1 MIKQHAAGRTL
12 KSPALITGL
21 LTLALSL
28 LTPGLTPARADVQFL
43 DRVVAIVDQDVIM
56 LSELQRR
63 TDIVSEQLQARG
75 TRPPPPEALREQVL
89 DKMVLDR
96 LQLAKA
102 KENGIR
108 VTDQQLNRTLEK
120 IAASNDLTL
129 AEFKQQLEAQG
140 QSYREAREQ
149 IRSEMIITRARERI
163 VNRRI
168 QVSEQEVENFLN
180 SEQGQAETAQ
190 ELHLAHIMIPVPENP
205 SGEALKK
212 ARDTANKAYQDI
224 LAGADFAEVSMAVSK
239 SPRALEGGDLGWRK
253 AAELPEALTEAI
265 DNLEAGEVTPPFRMG
280 GGFQVVKVIEK
291 RGGAV
296 QMVEQTKVRHI
307 LIKDTEIRDAQQ
319 SERLARQLH
328 QRILNGEDFA
338 ELAREY
344 SDDTGSGS
352 LGGDLGWAL
361 PGQMVP
367 EFEKM
372 MNRTA
377 IGETSPV
384 FKSPFGWH
392 VLQVED
398 RKQEDLGERI
408 LANKARESIR
418 QRKFNE
424 ELANW
429 MREIRSEAYIELK
442 L

>member
-1 MIKQHAAGRTL
+1 MIKHLTAGRRSP
-12 KSPALITGL
+12 SPALITGL

-28 LTPGLTPARADVQFL
+28 LVLTPARADVQFL

-56 LSELQRR
+56 LSELERR
-63 TDIVSEQLQARG
+63 TEIVREQLQARG
-75 TRPPPPEALREQVL
+75 TRLPPPGALREQVL

-102 KENGIR
+102 RENGIR
-108 VTDQQLNRTLEK
+108 VTDQQLNRTLEN
-120 IAASNDLTL
+120 IAASNGLTL

-140 QSYREAREQ
+140 QNYREAREQ

-168 QVSEQEVENFLN
+168 QVSDQEVQNFLN
-180 SEQGQAETAQ
+180 SEQGQAQVEQ

-205 SGEALKK
+205 SGDALKK
-212 ARDTANKAYQDI
+212 ARDTANQAYQDI
-224 LAGADFAEVSMAVSK
+224 LGGADFAEVSMAVSK

-253 AAELPEALTEAI
+253 ASELPEALTAAI
-265 DNLEAGEVTPPFRMG
+265 DNLEAGEVSPPFRMG
-280 GGFQVVKVIEK
+280 GGFQVVKVIDK
-291 RGGAV
+291 RGGEV
-296 QMVEQTKVRHI
+296 QMVDQTKVRHI
-307 LIKDTEIRDAQQ
+307 LIKETEIRDAQQ
-319 SERLARQLH
+319 AERLARQLR

-338 ELAREY
+338 ELARKY

-352 LGGDLGWAL
+352 LGGDLGWTL

-367 EFEKM
+367 EFENM

-377 IGETSPV
+377 IGDISPV
-384 FKSPFGWH
+384 FKSPCGWH
-392 VLQVED
+392 VLQVEE

-408 LANKARESIR
+408 LTNKARESIR

-429 MREIRSEAYIELK
+429 VREIRSEAYIELK